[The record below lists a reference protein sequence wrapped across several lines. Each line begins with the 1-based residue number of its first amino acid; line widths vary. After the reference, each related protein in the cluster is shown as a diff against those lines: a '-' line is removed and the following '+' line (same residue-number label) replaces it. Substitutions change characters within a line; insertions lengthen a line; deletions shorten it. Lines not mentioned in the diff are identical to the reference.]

1 MFVNCTSSLPEPR
14 IHIPKSSARGR
25 ALLIQLTL
33 VCAILSA
40 TANAAVQCPQTLPLN
55 VPATGEGLYLNLVT
69 SVSGTTEASVPG
81 FDFNPYAAQNSDP
94 IGQLKF
100 YWGSAATN
108 GAGVVTSGDTYAV
121 LPPGQLIGPASTF
134 SRAAFTGNT
143 SAWQAGASGFLGV
156 RFQEEPANAIRYGWI
171 FLSSSPP
178 MGFPLSI
185 QAWCYE
191 DSGAAIT
198 TPVPTETPLF
208 ADGFEP

>member
-1 MFVNCTSSLPEPR
+1 MSLT
-14 IHIPKSSARGR
+14 SARVLK
-25 ALLIQLTL
+25 LLLQSIG
-33 VCAILSA
+33 VCALAGA

-69 SVSGTTEASVPG
+69 NVSGTTEASVPG
-81 FDFNPYAAQNSDP
+81 FDINPYAAQNSDP
-94 IGQLKF
+94 VGQLKF

-108 GAGVVTSGDTYAV
+108 GAGVVTSGDSYAV

-134 SRAAFTGNT
+134 SRAAFTGDT

-156 RFQEEPANAIRYGWI
+156 RFQQEPENAIRYGWI

-178 MGFPLSI
+178 LGFPLNI

-198 TPVPTETPLF
+198 TPLPGETPLF
-208 ADGFEP
+208 VDSFES

>member
-1 MFVNCTSSLPEPR
+1 MPKYSAPARSS
-14 IHIPKSSARGR
+14 
-25 ALLIQLTL
+25 LIQLTL

-40 TANAAVQCPQTLPLN
+40 TANAAVQCPQTLPLI
-55 VPATGEGLYLNLVT
+55 VPANGEGLYLNLVT
-69 SVSGTTEASVPG
+69 NVSGTTEASVPG
-81 FDFNPYAAQNSDP
+81 FDINPYAAQNSDP
-94 IGQLKF
+94 VGQLKF
-100 YWGSAATN
+100 YWGSPATN

-121 LPPGQLIGPASTF
+121 LPAGQLIGPASTF

-178 MGFPLSI
+178 MGFPLNI

-198 TPVPTETPLF
+198 TPLPGETPLF
-208 ADGFEP
+208 VDSFES